1 MKKFYIVL
9 VGVLI
14 LMVVGCGKE
23 KSSGP
28 VELDFGAGAYRANW
42 DENNLTD
49 KAIKIDSSKLMNE
62 FLEQHVPFSEEDKE
76 VVNKYNEDFF
86 KDNVIYAYVTNESSG
101 SNQLES
107 ANAIRD
113 GENLKLKVK
122 RVIPQIGTMDMASRV
137 ALFELKRDDVENVT
151 NVTVSVEDIQK

>member
-9 VGVLI
+9 VGILI
-14 LMVVGCGKE
+14 LMAVGCGKE

-28 VELDFGAGAYRANW
+28 VELDFGAGTYRANW

-49 KAIKIDSSKLMNE
+49 KSIKIDSTKLMNE
-62 FLEQHVPFSEEDKE
+62 FLEQHVPFTEEDKE
-76 VVNKYNEDFF
+76 VVKKYDGDFF
-86 KDNVIYAYVTNESSG
+86 KDKVVYAFVTNESSG
-101 SNQLES
+101 SNLLEP

-113 GENLKLKVK
+113 GEKLKLKVK
-122 RVIPQIGTMDMASRV
+122 RIIPQIGTMDMAARV
-137 ALFELKRDDVENVT
+137 ALFELKRDDVENVS